1 MDSRACRAA
10 YQNHHSSDAGTLEPT
25 SKLEQMHV
33 MKPSLYR
40 TLVAYIMPSFAA
52 SSAIVGMLLALLYGS
67 SEFGGQSWI
76 SSANQNVVPQMF
88 EMIDS
93 VNRRCFLSTVASS
106 EAPCLGRSEGS
117 SDFGTVHAV
126 YLDDSTAYDLDGSLL
141 DTADFKLLMEL
152 DGGTSGFTVINDRI
166 VHVVARPEAHK
177 QLVLLSD
184 VTETLPRLIAASG
197 AVEVEF
203 YRVSDNK
210 FLAGTW
216 SGMSGEE
223 IAQVSSPPGED
234 VTWHDAAFD
243 SPYGGYT
250 SGTKGTVTFS
260 EGERSFSNFA
270 RSSRAPSVPGLPS
283 VRSVIYVPSAVMLLY
298 TNIAIGLF
306 LLVTVIVFG
315 WTLFMLHR
323 LSRHHIAPIIALSTR
338 VKEIRGRAGL
348 ATLKGQRA
356 IPGRRGRPGGSQ
368 DTSRLPTN
376 RGQAAGHSESHE
388 ASNTEVGEL
397 SFAIDLLEA
406 EFSRSDALYA
416 EVARVGAQMKQLI
429 DTAMAP
435 IFGVDTELRVTD
447 WNQMATVITGYTK
460 AEVAGRLLVDEFI
473 TDEYQQSVRSVLV
486 DALAGRETTNFE
498 FPLFTKSGTRRELVL
513 HARGRRDIDGK
524 VGGVVGVSQDITER
538 KRAEA
543 ELERER
549 ADLTRRVA
557 ERTADLTAANAHLAA
572 ASRAKDEF
580 LAGMSHELRTPLNAV
595 LNMAES
601 LNEGIYGPI
610 TERQKRPVALV
621 EESGRHLLSL
631 INDILD
637 LAKVESG
644 TMKLSME
651 TVIAEDVCRASL
663 RFITDL
669 AHTKRVTVTTELG
682 EHRTPIRADERR
694 LKQILVN
701 LLNNAV
707 KFTPEGGSIGL
718 ALSSSSENQEIL
730 FTVWDTGIGISV
742 EEQSRL
748 FKPFVQLDAGLDRR
762 YAGTGLGLSLVERM
776 TELHGGTVQL
786 TSPGHGQGSRFT
798 ISLPWSDAMV
808 ERSRHA
814 PGSQMPSSTPLIP
827 EGGVRDGLGTEPD
840 ADAGPLILLA
850 EDNETNI
857 TSICDFLRAKGYR
870 VVVARDG
877 VEAVEA
883 TRQERPDLVLMDIQ
897 MPNLDGLEATREIR
911 QDPDIPRVPIVA
923 LTALAMSGDRER
935 CLAAGASEY
944 MSKPVSLR
952 KLDETIQ
959 RLLSPDAD
967 SLHD

>member
-1 MDSRACRAA
+1 MR
-10 YQNHHSSDAGTLEPT
+10 
-25 SKLEQMHV
+25 V

-40 TLVAYIMPSFAA
+40 TLVSYIMPSFGA

-67 SEFGGQSWI
+67 SQLGGQSWI

-88 EMIDS
+88 EMIDAVS
-93 VNRRCFLSTVASS
+93 RRCFSSTVASP
-106 EAPCLGRSEGS
+106 EAPCLGPSQGS
-117 SDFGTVHAV
+117 HDFGTVHAV
-126 YLDDSTAYDLDGSLL
+126 YLDDSTTHYLSGSLL
-141 DTADFKLLMEL
+141 DTAEFRLLMEL
-152 DGGTSGFTVINDRI
+152 DGGASGFTVINNRI
-166 VHVVARPEAHK
+166 VHVVARPEMHE

-184 VTETLPRLIAASG
+184 VTKILPRHIAAAG

-216 SGMSGEE
+216 SGMSGED
-223 IAQVSSPPGED
+223 ITQVSSPPGED
-234 VTWHDAAFD
+234 VTWHDAVFD
-243 SPYGGYT
+243 SPYGGYAAG
-250 SGTKGTVTFS
+250 SGGTVTFS

-270 RSSRAPSVPGLPS
+270 RSFGAPTVPGLPS

-298 TNIAIGLF
+298 TNMAIGLF
-306 LLVTVIVFG
+306 LLVTVIVSG
-315 WTLFMLHR
+315 WTLFMLRR
-323 LSRHHIAPIIALSTR
+323 LSRRHIAPIIALSTR
-338 VKEIRGRAGL
+338 VKGIRGRAGL
-348 ATLKGQRA
+348 ATLKGQSTLKGQRA
-356 IPGRRGRPGGSQ
+356 IPGRTGRPGGSQ

-376 RGQAAGHSESHE
+376 RGQAAGHSKSHG
-388 ASNTEVGEL
+388 ASNTEIGEL

-513 HARGRRDIDGK
+513 HARGRRDIGGK
-524 VGGVVGVSQDITER
+524 VVGVVGVSQDITER
-538 KRAEA
+538 KRAED

-549 ADLTRRVA
+549 ADLTTRVA

-595 LNMAES
+595 LNMSES
-601 LNEGIYGPI
+601 LKEGIYGPI
-610 TERQKRPVALV
+610 TERQKRPVGLV

-669 AHTKRVTVTTELG
+669 AHAKRVKVTTALG
-682 EHRTPIRADERR
+682 EDKTPIQADERR

-718 ALSSSSENQEIL
+718 DLSSSSENNEVL
-730 FTVWDTGIGISV
+730 FSVWDTGIGIST

-776 TELHGGTVQL
+776 IELHGGTVQL
-786 TSPGHGQGSRFT
+786 TSPGHDQGSRFT

-808 ERSRHA
+808 QFSRHA
-814 PGSQMPSSTPLIP
+814 PDPPMPSATPLIP
-827 EGGVRDGLGTEPD
+827 ERLGKDGLGTESD
-840 ADAGPLILLA
+840 EDGGPLILLA
-850 EDNETNI
+850 EDNEANI
-857 TSICDFLRAKGYR
+857 TSICDFLQAKGYR
-870 VVVARDG
+870 IVVARDG
-877 VEAVEA
+877 VEAIEA
-883 TRQERPDLVLMDIQ
+883 TRQEHPDLILMDIQ
-897 MPNLDGLEATREIR
+897 MPKLDGLEATREIR
-911 QDPDIPRVPIVA
+911 QDPDIARVPIVA

-944 MSKPVSLR
+944 MSKPITLR

-959 RLLSPDAD
+959 RLLSADAN

>member
-1 MDSRACRAA
+1 M
-10 YQNHHSSDAGTLEPT
+10 
-25 SKLEQMHV
+25 
-33 MKPSLYR
+33 
-40 TLVAYIMPSFAA
+40 
-52 SSAIVGMLLALLYGS
+52 
-67 SEFGGQSWI
+67 
-76 SSANQNVVPQMF
+76 
-88 EMIDS
+88 
-93 VNRRCFLSTVASS
+93 
-106 EAPCLGRSEGS
+106 
-117 SDFGTVHAV
+117 
-126 YLDDSTAYDLDGSLL
+126 YLDDSTAHYLGGSLL
-141 DTADFKLLMEL
+141 DTAEFRLLMEL
-152 DGGTSGFTVINDRI
+152 DGGATGFTVINDRI
-166 VHVVARPEAHK
+166 VHVVARPAIHE

-184 VTETLPRLIAASG
+184 VTEILPRDIAAAG

-223 IAQVSSPPGED
+223 ITQVSSPPGDD
-234 VTWHDAAFD
+234 VTWHDTVFD
-243 SPYGGYT
+243 SPYGGYP
-250 SGTKGTVTFS
+250 SGNGGTVTFS

-270 RSSRAPSVPGLPS
+270 RSFTAPAVPGLPS

-298 TNIAIGLF
+298 TNMAIGLF

-323 LSRHHIAPIIALSTR
+323 LSRRHIAPIIALSTR
-338 VKEIRGRAGL
+338 VKGIRGRAGL
-348 ATLKGQRA
+348 ATLKGQKA
-356 IPGRRGRPGGSQ
+356 IEDRRGRPNGRQ
-368 DTSRLPTN
+368 DTSMLPTN
-376 RGQAAGHSESHE
+376 RKQDADHSEWHE
-388 ASNTEVGEL
+388 SSNTEIGEL

-416 EVARVGAQMKQLI
+416 EVARVGAQLEQLI

-435 IFGVDTELRVTD
+435 IFGVDTELQVTD

-460 AEVAGRLLVDEFI
+460 AEVEGRLLVDEFI

-486 DALAGRETTNFE
+486 DALAGKETTNFE

-513 HARGRRDIDGK
+513 HARGRRDMGGK
-524 VGGVVGVSQDITER
+524 VVGVVGVSQDITDR

-595 LNMAES
+595 LNMSES
-601 LNEGIYGPI
+601 LQEGIYGPI
-610 TERQKRPVALV
+610 SERQKRPVGLV

-644 TMKLSME
+644 TMKLSVE

-663 RFITDL
+663 RFITAL
-669 AHTKRVTVTTELG
+669 AHTKRVKVTTELG
-682 EHRTPIRADERR
+682 EQRTSIRADERR

-718 ALSSSSENQEIL
+718 ALSSSSENHEVL
-730 FTVWDTGIGISV
+730 FSVWDTGIGISV

-776 TELHGGTVQL
+776 TKLHGGTVQL

-808 ERSRHA
+808 EHSRHT
-814 PGSQMPSSTPLIP
+814 PDSQRPSATTLIP
-827 EGGVRDGLGTEPD
+827 ERVVGGGLGTESD
-840 ADAGPLILLA
+840 EDAGPLILLA
-850 EDNETNI
+850 EDNEANI
-857 TSICDFLRAKGYR
+857 TSICDFLQAKGYR
-870 VVVARDG
+870 IVVARDG

-883 TRQERPDLVLMDIQ
+883 TRQEHPDLILMDIQ
-897 MPNLDGLEATREIR
+897 MPKLDGLEATREIR
-911 QDPDIPRVPIVA
+911 QDPDIARVPIIA

-944 MSKPVSLR
+944 MSKPITLR
-952 KLDETIQ
+952 RLDQTIQ
-959 RLLSPDAD
+959 RLLSADAD